1 MTNPGAII
9 PPILGGVI
17 SLVIW
22 RKKIAHSQE
31 QKMLEQFSH
40 LNGCVI
46 ELTEVTKKNSQ
57 MLNLQHEQL
66 NEMKDD
72 IKTLDKRLWDLNDR
86 GHFR

>member
-1 MTNPGAII
+1 MMSSGAII

-22 RKKIAHSQE
+22 RKKIAHNQE

-40 LNGCVI
+40 LNGCII

-57 MLNLQHEQL
+57 LLNLQHEQL
-66 NEMKDD
+66 KEMKDD
-72 IKTLDKRLWDLNDR
+72 FKILDKRMWDLNDR
-86 GHFR
+86 GNFR